1 MWILLHTE
9 WMESHIIPP
18 ARVVKSGDWLD
29 ISMGG
34 AFPSLMDEAIAK
46 RKDELRG
53 VKIRG
58 YLIQQPI
65 QMVECDPSR
74 EHFIYNS
81 WHMSGY
87 ERKLCDRGLCN
98 FNPMVFRN
106 LGAYYDHF
114 LTVNVAITCVTPMNE
129 HGYFN
134 FSVSNAS
141 ARAVLDKADVVILE
155 VNALGDRN
163 YVAAHM
169 DHISDQTQRMLDRFG
184 FQPPR
189 TAQNVRTQVEDLDY
203 DTPPALNATVTMDRA
218 WHIMREQKI
227 SAIPVIN
234 EDGTLYGTLSAGDIA
249 TYSMTT
255 IANPRVE
262 AVPLFNLLS
271 VIEGRLLN
279 DSGDL
284 IDTVSGN
291 VVIALP
297 QSCENLLFGDPDN
310 IVICGDQPDMIRRAL
325 DIGVS
330 CLILCQTEVD
340 PDLLE
345 NAGRTCIITTPYE
358 ASRVARLIY
367 QASPISRPCHNE
379 KIVCFHL
386 SDYIDDV
393 REVVLKSRYRCYP
406 VLDENEKVVGTLSRY
421 HLLRPRRKRVV
432 LVDHNERAQA
442 VPGLDQAEILEII
455 DHHRLADIQTSQPIR
470 VRNEPVGSTATII
483 AGMYQ
488 EHGVMPSANM
498 AGLLAAAILA
508 DTVMFKS
515 PTCTKRDIAMA
526 ERMARIGGV
535 NIKELGRQLFSTAGG
550 KSVEELVSS
559 DFKEFHI
566 GEQNLGVGQVTCLDS
581 MEMLERKEEF
591 LAVMRRLQEERHYN
605 MVILML
611 TDVLLEGTQLLYVG
625 SDEAIRNAFS
635 AEPKDNA
642 LFLPGVM
649 SRKKQVIPMLSA
661 LWG

>member
-1 MWILLHTE
+1 
-9 WMESHIIPP
+9 
-18 ARVVKSGDWLD
+18 
-29 ISMGG
+29 
-34 AFPSLMDEAIAK
+34 
-46 RKDELRG
+46 
-53 VKIRG
+53 
-58 YLIQQPI
+58 
-65 QMVECDPSR
+65 
-74 EHFIYNS
+74 
-81 WHMSGY
+81 
-87 ERKLCDRGLCN
+87 
-98 FNPMVFRN
+98 
-106 LGAYYDHF
+106 
-114 LTVNVAITCVTPMNE
+114 MNE
-129 HGYFN
+129 IYVIGHHN
-134 FSVSNAS
+134 PDTDSIVSAM
-141 ARAVLDKADVVILE
+141 AYAALR
-155 VNALGDRN
+155 NALGDRN

-189 TAQNVRTQVEDLDY
+189 TVQNVRTQVEDLDY

-218 WHIMREQKI
+218 WHIMREQRI

-297 QSCENLLFGDPDN
+297 QSCENLLFNDPDN
-310 IVICGDQPDMIRRAL
+310 IVICGNQPDMIRRAL

-345 NAGRTCIITTPYE
+345 NAGRTCVITTPYE
-358 ASRVARLIY
+358 ASRVSRLIY

-386 SDYIDDV
+386 TDYIDSVHRDGRIWNLSVMVALFMYPILVGVIFGVLPDWHGGSYPAHLTDYIDDV

-442 VPGLDQAEILEII
+442 VPGLDQADILEII

-535 NIKELGRQLFSTAGG
+535 NIKELGRQLFSPASG
-550 KSVEELVSS
+550 KSVEELVNS

-581 MEMLERKEEF
+581 VDMLKRKGEF
-591 LAVMRRLQEERHYN
+591 LDVMRRLQEEHHYN